1 MTSVLERKGTGPLLL
16 FFFFCVV
23 VSLAEIA
30 INLKV
35 APPAPLGTLG
45 FVVSEAQVL

>member
-16 FFFFCVV
+16 FFFCVV